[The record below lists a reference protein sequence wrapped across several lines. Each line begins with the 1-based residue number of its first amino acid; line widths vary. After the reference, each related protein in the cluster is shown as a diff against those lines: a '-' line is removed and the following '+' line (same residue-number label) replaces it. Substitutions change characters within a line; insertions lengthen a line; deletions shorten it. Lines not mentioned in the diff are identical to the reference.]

1 MSPLD
6 QSESKWL
13 QAIDKKL
20 GVIEAKLEVF
30 ADHEAR
36 IRQLEKTSYQVAV
49 IISIVTAVLTAGL
62 TSVIVS
68 NL

>member
-1 MSPLD
+1 MPLD
-6 QSESKWL
+6 QSETKWL

-30 ADHEAR
+30 ADHETR

-49 IISIVTAVLTAGL
+49 IISIVTAVLTATL
-62 TSVIVS
+62 TSLIAS
-68 NL
+68 IL

>member
-1 MSPLD
+1 MPLD
-6 QSESKWL
+6 QSETKWL

-30 ADHEAR
+30 ADHETR

-49 IISIVTAVLTAGL
+49 VISITTAVLTA
-62 TSVIVS
+62 VITTAIARFS
-68 NL
+68 